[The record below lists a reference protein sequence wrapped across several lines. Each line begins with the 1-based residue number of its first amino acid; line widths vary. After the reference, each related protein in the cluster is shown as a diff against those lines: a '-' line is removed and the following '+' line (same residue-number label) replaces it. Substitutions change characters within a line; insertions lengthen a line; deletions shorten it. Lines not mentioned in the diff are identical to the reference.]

1 MNRKFPTRAK
11 RSGGVANGRKYWF
24 AVCILTFPVYSRPIA
39 NGLLDGT
46 MRIGLS
52 DSWPRHRPIGSA
64 IECDGLEDFPY
75 ARTIDNASRLAPEL
89 PGRACDKLQV
99 QVASGAVLR

>member
-1 MNRKFPTRAK
+1 
-11 RSGGVANGRKYWF
+11 
-24 AVCILTFPVYSRPIA
+24 
-39 NGLLDGT
+39 